1 MNSIVEPN
9 FKIKI
14 AFFCIY
20 GSCEWYTGPTK
31 KKKTQTARNAGRAIQ
46 TLLSQ
51 SQPNK
56 SLFKSSSVI
65 GRGNILCG
73 NVHV

>member
-1 MNSIVEPN
+1 MNSTVELS
-9 FKIKI
+9 FKVKI
-14 AFFCIY
+14 TFFCIY
-20 GSCEWYTGPTK
+20 SPVNGAWDPQR
-31 KKKTQTARNAGRAIQ
+31 KKTQTARNAGRAIQ
-46 TLLSQ
+46 TQLSQ
-51 SQPNK
+51 PQPNK